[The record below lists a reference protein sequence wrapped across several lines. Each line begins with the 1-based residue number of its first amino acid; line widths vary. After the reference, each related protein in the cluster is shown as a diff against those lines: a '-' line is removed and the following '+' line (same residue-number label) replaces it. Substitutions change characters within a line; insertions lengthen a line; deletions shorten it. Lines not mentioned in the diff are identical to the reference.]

1 MIIIL
6 SVNSINS
13 VIDDER
19 GIINQHK
26 IRHNQTQLALQLCCL
41 SFLWNFAETPED
53 RKFVLSKGVL
63 PLTIDALLLH
73 PQLPDDVAYGIDI
86 YGLKIGVNETA
97 IGCCGG
103 RGSHNICRI
112 IFRYRISSN
121 NSRPSIN
128 RLPRIIAQK

>member
-19 GIINQHK
+19 GIINQRK
-26 IRHNQTQLALQLCCL
+26 FQHNQTQLALQLCCL

-86 YGLKIGVNETA
+86 YGLKLGVNETA

-103 RGSHNICRI
+103 YVAIQVLKI
-112 IFRYRISSN
+112 Q
-121 NSRPSIN
+121 
-128 RLPRIIAQK
+128 L

>member
-1 MIIIL
+1 MIIFSI
-6 SVNSINS
+6 NSINS

-19 GIINQHK
+19 GIINQLK
-26 IRHNQTQLALQLCCL
+26 LQHNQGQLALQLCCL

-73 PQLPDDVAYGIDI
+73 PQLPDDVAYGFDI

-103 RGSHNICRI
+103 YVAI
-112 IFRYRISSN
+112 
-121 NSRPSIN
+121 PV
-128 RLPRIIAQK
+128 LDM